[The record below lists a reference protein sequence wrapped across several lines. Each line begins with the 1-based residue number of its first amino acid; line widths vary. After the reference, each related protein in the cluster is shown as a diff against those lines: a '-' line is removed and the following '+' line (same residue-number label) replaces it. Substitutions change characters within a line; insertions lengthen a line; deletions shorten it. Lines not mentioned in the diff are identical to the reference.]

1 MFIKYY
7 RFYENK
13 YYIIQYLF
21 LQITGGLMAKKNV
34 TGKALVFR
42 LFQSFAAFFWITYF
56 MFIGVTTLN
65 AKLNGG
71 KVQKVSGLG
80 TVLALAIILQIIA
93 IVFLVLLKRE
103 ANAKKAAEQEY
114 NESVT
119 ELAQREFQKI
129 GIDIGIHNA
138 KDIALLEAQRAN
150 IQALQKKYSKP
161 GFGVGL
167 PGPLVIITFA
177 IVAIQQWQK
186 NKLKKKLD
194 IAKVEFYNEYR
205 RRIANPLLD
214 TCFPGYKYYPS
225 QGIAKE
231 ELKKLNVFNL
241 GNFDEVI
248 TEDYVEGTYKNIHYH
263 QSDLIVKAKNA
274 PGQSAFLLFKGRA
287 GIYNYR
293 KSGFDGE
300 LIITSKKYGS
310 HINKSDLNKTE
321 MESMEFNKIFDV
333 YADTPHTAYFILTPH
348 FMEHIMDLNAHG
360 DLYIRFVEDKICILR
375 NHVTGMFEPDL
386 TKPLDIEFEIGR
398 SHYELK
404 EIERFIDVL
413 NIEGKPEEPTA
424 TGEYN
429 TSVYQYENNTD
440 SSVESAAEITSEPE
454 NTSGVSKF
462 KLKKE

>member
-1 MFIKYY
+1 
-7 RFYENK
+7 
-13 YYIIQYLF
+13 
-21 LQITGGLMAKKNV
+21 MAKKRV
-34 TGKALVFR
+34 TGKAMGFR
-42 LFQSFAAFFWITYF
+42 FFQTFAAFFWFTFF
-56 MFIGVTTLN
+56 MFKLCLILN
-65 AKLNGG
+65 AKFSE
-71 KVQKVSGLG
+71 KKAEKIPGLG
-80 TVLALAIILQIIA
+80 NILTLAIILQIIA
-93 IVFLVLLKRE
+93 IVLLVLSKRE

-114 NESVT
+114 NESVI
-119 ELAQREFQKI
+119 ELARQEFQKI
-129 GIDIGIHNA
+129 GIDIGINNA

-150 IQALQKKYSKP
+150 IQALQKKYNKS
-161 GFGVGL
+161 GFGIGL
-167 PGPLVIITFA
+167 PGPLVIISVV
-177 IVAIQQWQK
+177 IIAIQQWQK
-186 NKLKKKLD
+186 NRIKEKLD
-194 IAKVEFYNEYR
+194 IAKVEFYNDYR

-231 ELKKLNVFNL
+231 ELKKLNVFKL
-241 GNFDEVI
+241 GNFDEII

-263 QSDLIVKAKNA
+263 QSDLIIKARNS
-274 PGQSAFLLFKGRA
+274 PGQSAILLFRGRA
-287 GIYNYR
+287 GIYDYR

-310 HINKSDLNKTE
+310 HINKSGLNKTE

-333 YADTPHTAYFILTPH
+333 YADTYHTAYFILTPH

-386 TKPLDIEFEIGR
+386 TKPLDIQFEIGR

-404 EIERFIDVL
+404 EIECFIDVL
-413 NIEGKPEEPTA
+413 NIEGKPEEPTD

-429 TSVYQYENNTD
+429 KSVYQYENSTD
-440 SSVESAAEITSEPE
+440 SSVVSATEITSKPE
-454 NTSGVSKF
+454 NTSVTPKF